1 MKRQIKQDPVI
12 EKVQRLGFIIGLGIF
27 AAVALA
33 VFIELGKE
41 LLR

>member
-1 MKRQIKQDPVI
+1 MKRQVKQDPLL
-12 EKVQRLGFIIGLGIF
+12 EKVQRLGFLIGLGVL